1 MAGREGLESQEVLM
15 AARIED
21 YAMIG
26 DCYTAALISRDG
38 SIDWLCLPRFDSAAC
53 FAALLGTPDNG
64 RWLLTPAGNIRSSR
78 RSYRDG
84 TLVLD
89 TEYETDDG
97 VVVVTDCMP
106 VRVQAPDLVRMVEG
120 KRGQV
125 KMRMELII
133 RFDYGSI
140 IPWVQRLDGGGISA
154 IAGPDR
160 VVLIT
165 PVPLHGEGFT
175 TTADF
180 VVSAGQRETFTLIWH
195 PSHEEMPAP
204 IDPWWAIMGTER
216 WWREWSSQCTYKGPW
231 HDAVVRSLITLK
243 ALTYAPTGGIVAA
256 PTTSLPEH
264 IGGVR
269 NWDYRFCWLRD
280 ATFTLFSLLKTGYL
294 EEARAWRSWL
304 MRAVAGRP
312 AETQIMYGLAGE
324 RRLTEMELHW
334 LSGYEDSRP
343 VRVGNAAS
351 QQFQLD
357 VYGEVLDA
365 LYHARVLGLEPAPDA
380 WSNAKALLQFVESV
394 WRQPDEGIWEV
405 RGPRRHFTHSKVMAW
420 VAMDRGVK
428 AMERFGLEGPLDRWR
443 EVRDAIHAQVLSEGF
458 NADLGSFVQYYGSR
472 ELDASLLM
480 IPLVGFLPPRDP
492 RVRGTLAAIEKGLM
506 SDGFVARYIPQQGVD
521 GLPAG
526 EGTFLPCTF
535 WMADNLHLM
544 GREAE
549 ARRLFER
556 LLGLCNDVGLI
567 SEEYDPQTGRLL
579 GNFPQAFTHVG
590 LVNTALNLSPVA
602 GPADTRPKS

>member
-1 MAGREGLESQEVLM
+1 MAS
-15 AARIED
+15 RIED
-21 YAMIG
+21 YALIG
-26 DCYTAALISRDG
+26 DCYAAALVSRNG

-64 RWLLTPAGNIRSSR
+64 RWLLAPAGEVRKVR
-78 RSYRDG
+78 RKYREG

-89 TEYETDDG
+89 TEYETDEG

-106 VRVQAPDLVRMVEG
+106 VRVTAPDLVRVVEC

-125 KMRMELII
+125 RMRMELVI

-140 IPWVQRLDGGGISA
+140 IPWVQKIDGGISA

-160 VVLIT
+160 ILLIT
-165 PVPLHGEGFT
+165 PVPLHGEDFT

-180 VVSAGQRETFTLIWH
+180 VVTAGQRENFTLIWH
-195 PSHEEMPAP
+195 PSHEEMPVP
-204 IDPWWAIMGTER
+204 IDPWWAIRGTEH
-216 WWREWSSQCTYKGPW
+216 WWQDWSSRCTYKGEW
-231 HDAVVRSLITLK
+231 RDAVMRSLITLK

-280 ATFTLFSLLKTGYL
+280 ATFTLFSMMNTGYL

-304 MRAVAGRP
+304 LRTIAGRP

-324 RRLTEMELHW
+324 RRLTEMELPW
-334 LSGYEDSRP
+334 LAGYEGSRP

-365 LYHARVLGLEPAPDA
+365 LYHARVLGLEAMPDA
-380 WSNAKALLQFVESV
+380 WSIGRAMLQFVESV
-394 WRQPDEGIWEV
+394 WQQADEGIWEV

-428 AMERFGLEGPLDRWR
+428 AMERFGLDGPLERWKT
-443 EVRDAIHAQVLSEGF
+443 VRDDIHAQVLKEGF
-458 NADLGSFVQYYGSR
+458 NSELGSFVQSYGSR

-480 IPLVGFLPPRDP
+480 IPLVGFLPARDP
-492 RVRGTLAAIEKGLM
+492 RMKGTVAAIERGLM
-506 SDGFVARYIPQQGVD
+506 TDGFVARYAPQQTVD
-521 GLPAG
+521 GLPPG

-535 WMADNLHLM
+535 WLADNLHLM

-549 ARRLFER
+549 ARKLFER

-567 SEEYDPQTGRLL
+567 SEEYDPHTGRLL

-590 LVNTALNLSPVA
+590 LVNTALNLSPA
-602 GPADTRPKS
+602 PGPADTRPKS